1 VANGSNGSWIK
12 VASLTAIGGLIV
24 VVITIL
30 SYGGNVVNEKIDNKI
45 IAHERE
51 IEAVYHENISAIE
64 QDIAVMGERQEQ
76 IRKDI
81 SEQKVQA
88 QKNFDELKALIRSQ

>member
-1 VANGSNGSWIK
+1 MANGSNGSWIK

-51 IEAVYHENISAIE
+51 VEVVYQEKISNIE
-64 QDIAVMGERQEQ
+64 QDIAVMRERQEQ
-76 IRKDI
+76 IKKDI

>member
-1 VANGSNGSWIK
+1 MPNGNNVSWIK

-51 IEAVYHENISAIE
+51 VEVVYQEKISNIE
-64 QDIAVMGERQEQ
+64 QDIAVMRERQEQ
-76 IRKDI
+76 IKKDI

-88 QKNFDELKALIRSQ
+88 QKNFDELKVLLRSR